1 MKIKDILE
9 KNNNDLI
16 IALTY
21 LLNTNKNLLFL
32 NKEEA
37 LDEKIENELKIIN
50 DKINEGY
57 PLQYAIGKW
66 NFYGLDLLVDKRAL
80 IPRYETEI
88 LVDLIIN
95 DNLNKNNKK
104 ILDIGTGSGAI
115 SLALSKN
122 LKDSKIIGVDI
133 SKNAIDL
140 ANENKIKL
148 NINNVEFKES
158 DIFSNIEEKF
168 DIIVSN
174 PPYINKEDFEK
185 LDNKLYYEPQ
195 NALYGGEDGLYFY
208 KKIIKNAKNFL
219 NKNGKIYL
227 EIGYDQKDSISDLLE
242 EYGYKQIKSYKDFN
256 DFDRIIKACI

>member
-32 NKEEA
+32 NKEET

-95 DNLNKNNKK
+95 DNSNNKK

-158 DIFSNIEEKF
+158 DIFSNIDEKF

-227 EIGYDQKDSISDLLE
+227 EIGYNQKDSISNLLE

>member
-95 DNLNKNNKK
+95 DNSNNKK

-158 DIFSNIEEKF
+158 DIFSNIDEKF

-227 EIGYDQKDSISDLLE
+227 EIGYDQKDSISNLLE

-256 DFDRIIKACI
+256 DFYRIIKACI

>member
-95 DNLNKNNKK
+95 DNSNNKK

-133 SKNAIDL
+133 SKKAIDL

-227 EIGYDQKDSISDLLE
+227 EIGYDQKDSIINLLE

>member
-37 LDEKIENELKIIN
+37 LDKKIENELKIIN

-95 DNLNKNNKK
+95 DNSNNKK

-122 LKDSKIIGVDI
+122 LKDTKIIGVDI

-158 DIFSNIEEKF
+158 DIFSNIDEKF

-242 EYGYKQIKSYKDFN
+242 EYGYKQIESYKDFN

>member
-9 KNNNDLI
+9 TNNNDLI

-32 NKEEA
+32 NKEEI
-37 LDEKIENELKIIN
+37 LDKKIEIELKKIN

-95 DNLNKNNKK
+95 DNSNNKK

-122 LKDSKIIGVDI
+122 LKNSKILGVDI
-133 SKNAIDL
+133 SKDAIDL

-148 NINNVEFKES
+148 NISNVEFKES
-158 DIFSNIEEKF
+158 DIFSNIDEKF

-208 KKIIKNAKNFL
+208 KKIIKNAKKFL

-227 EIGYDQKDSISDLLE
+227 EIGYDQKNSISNLLE

>member
-1 MKIKDILE
+1 
-9 KNNNDLI
+9 
-16 IALTY
+16 
-21 LLNTNKNLLFL
+21 
-32 NKEEA
+32 
-37 LDEKIENELKIIN
+37 IIN

-95 DNLNKNNKK
+95 DNSNNKK

-122 LKDSKIIGVDI
+122 LKDSKVIGVDI
-133 SKNAIDL
+133 SKKAIDL

-227 EIGYDQKDSISDLLE
+227 EIGYDQKDSISNLLE

>member
-95 DNLNKNNKK
+95 DNSNNKK

-122 LKDSKIIGVDI
+122 LKGSKVIGVDI

-174 PPYINKEDFEK
+174 PPYINKKDFEK
-185 LDNKLYYEPQ
+185 LDKKLYYEPQ

-227 EIGYDQKDSISDLLE
+227 EIGYDQKDSISNLLE

>member
-95 DNLNKNNKK
+95 DNSNNKK

-158 DIFSNIEEKF
+158 DIFSNIDEKF

-227 EIGYDQKDSISDLLE
+227 EIGYDQKDYISNLLE

>member
-95 DNLNKNNKK
+95 DNSNNKK

-115 SLALSKN
+115 SLALSNN

-140 ANENKIKL
+140 ANKNKIKL

-158 DIFSNIEEKF
+158 DIFSNIDEKF

-174 PPYINKEDFEK
+174 PPYINKEDFQK
-185 LDNKLYYEPQ
+185 LDKKLYYEPQ

-227 EIGYDQKDSISDLLE
+227 EIGYDQKDSISNLLE

>member
-21 LLNTNKNLLFL
+21 LLNTKKNLLFL
-32 NKEEA
+32 DQEKVLDKNIEE
-37 LDEKIENELKIIN
+37 EILKIQ
-50 DKINEGY
+50 DKINKGY

-95 DNLNKNNKK
+95 DNSNNKK

-122 LKDSKIIGVDI
+122 LKDSKVIGVDI

-158 DIFSNIEEKF
+158 DIFSNIKEKF

-174 PPYINKEDFEK
+174 PPYINKKDFEK
-185 LDNKLYYEPQ
+185 LDKKLYYEPQ
-195 NALYGGEDGLYFY
+195 NALFGGEDGLYFY

-227 EIGYDQKDSISDLLE
+227 EIGYDQKDSISNLLE

>member
-95 DNLNKNNKK
+95 DNSNNKK

-158 DIFSNIEEKF
+158 DIFSNIDEKF

-195 NALYGGEDGLYFY
+195 NALFGGEDGLYFY

-227 EIGYDQKDSISDLLE
+227 EIGYDQKDSISNLLE
-242 EYGYKQIKSYKDFN
+242 EYGYKQIKAYKDFN

>member
-21 LLNTNKNLLFL
+21 LLDTNKNLLFL

-95 DNLNKNNKK
+95 DNSNNKK

-158 DIFSNIEEKF
+158 DIFSNIDDKF

-185 LDNKLYYEPQ
+185 LDKKLYHEPQ

-208 KKIIKNAKNFL
+208 KKIIKNARNFL

-227 EIGYDQKDSISDLLE
+227 EIGYDQKDSISNLLE

>member
-21 LLNTNKNLLFL
+21 LLNTKKNLLFL
-32 NKEEA
+32 DQEKVLDKNIEE
-37 LDEKIENELKIIN
+37 EILKIQ
-50 DKINEGY
+50 DKINKGY

-95 DNLNKNNKK
+95 DNSNNKK

-158 DIFSNIEEKF
+158 DIFSNIDEKF

-227 EIGYDQKDSISDLLE
+227 EIGYNQKRF
-242 EYGYKQIKSYKDFN
+242 YKWFIR
-256 DFDRIIKACI
+256 RIWI

>member
-9 KNNNDLI
+9 TNNNDLI

-32 NKEEA
+32 NKEEI
-37 LDEKIENELKIIN
+37 LDEKIEIELKKIN

-95 DNLNKNNKK
+95 DNSNNKK

-133 SKNAIDL
+133 SKKAIDL

-185 LDNKLYYEPQ
+185 LDKKLYYEPQ

>member
-9 KNNNDLI
+9 TNNNDLI

-32 NKEEA
+32 NKEEI
-37 LDEKIENELKIIN
+37 LDEKIEIELKKIN

-95 DNLNKNNKK
+95 DNSNNKK

-158 DIFSNIEEKF
+158 DIFSNIDEKF

-185 LDNKLYYEPQ
+185 LDKKLYYEPQ

-242 EYGYKQIKSYKDFN
+242 EYGYKQIESYKDFN

>member
-95 DNLNKNNKK
+95 DNSNNKK

-158 DIFSNIEEKF
+158 DIFSNIDEKF

-219 NKNGKIYL
+219 NRNGKIYL
-227 EIGYDQKDSISDLLE
+227 EIGYDQKDSISNLLE

>member
-32 NKEEA
+32 NKEET

-95 DNLNKNNKK
+95 DNSNNKK

-227 EIGYDQKDSISDLLE
+227 EIGYNQKDSISDLLE

>member
-50 DKINEGY
+50 DKINERY

-95 DNLNKNNKK
+95 DNSNNKK

-158 DIFSNIEEKF
+158 DIFSNIDEKF

-227 EIGYDQKDSISDLLE
+227 EIGYNQKDSISDLLE

>member
-95 DNLNKNNKK
+95 DNSNNKK

-133 SKNAIDL
+133 SKKAIDL

-158 DIFSNIEEKF
+158 DIFSNIDEKF

-185 LDNKLYYEPQ
+185 LDKKLYYEPQ

-242 EYGYKQIKSYKDFN
+242 EYGYKQIESYKDFN

>member
-95 DNLNKNNKK
+95 DNSNNKK

-256 DFDRIIKACI
+256 DFDRIIKARI

>member
-37 LDEKIENELKIIN
+37 LDEKIENELKIID

-95 DNLNKNNKK
+95 DNSNNKK

-158 DIFSNIEEKF
+158 DIFSNIDDKF

-185 LDNKLYYEPQ
+185 LDKKLYYEPQ

-208 KKIIKNAKNFL
+208 KKIIKNARNFL

-227 EIGYDQKDSISDLLE
+227 EIGYDQKDSISNLLE

>member
-9 KNNNDLI
+9 KNNNDFI

-21 LLNTNKNLLFL
+21 LLNTKKNLLFL
-32 NKEEA
+32 NQEKV
-37 LDEKIENELKIIN
+37 LDKNIERKILKIQ
-50 DKINEGY
+50 DKINKGY

-95 DNLNKNNKK
+95 DNSNNKK

-158 DIFSNIEEKF
+158 DIFSNIDEKF

-227 EIGYDQKDSISDLLE
+227 EIGYNQKDSISDLLE

>member
-21 LLNTNKNLLFL
+21 LLNTKKNLLFL
-32 NKEEA
+32 DQEKVLDKNIEKE
-37 LDEKIENELKIIN
+37 ILKIQ
-50 DKINEGY
+50 DKINKGY

-88 LVDLIIN
+88 LVDIIIN
-95 DNLNKNNKK
+95 DNSNNKK

-158 DIFSNIEEKF
+158 DIFSNIDEKF

-227 EIGYDQKDSISDLLE
+227 EIGYDQKHSISNLLE
-242 EYGYKQIKSYKDFN
+242 EYGYKQIKSYRDFN

>member
-95 DNLNKNNKK
+95 DNSNNKK

-185 LDNKLYYEPQ
+185 LDKKLYYEPQ

-227 EIGYDQKDSISDLLE
+227 EIGYDQKHSISNLLE

>member
-95 DNLNKNNKK
+95 DNSNNKK

-122 LKDSKIIGVDI
+122 LKDSKVIGVDI

-185 LDNKLYYEPQ
+185 LDKKLYYEPQ

-227 EIGYDQKDSISDLLE
+227 EIGYNQKYSISDLLE

>member
-32 NKEEA
+32 NKEET

-95 DNLNKNNKK
+95 DNSNNKK

-158 DIFSNIEEKF
+158 DIFSNIDEKF

-185 LDNKLYYEPQ
+185 LDKKLYYEPQ

-227 EIGYDQKDSISDLLE
+227 EIGYNQKDSISNLLE

>member
-37 LDEKIENELKIIN
+37 LDEKVENELKIIN
-50 DKINEGY
+50 DKITEGY

-95 DNLNKNNKK
+95 DNSNNKK

-158 DIFSNIEEKF
+158 DIFSNIDEKF

>member
-37 LDEKIENELKIIN
+37 LDEKVENELKIIN

-95 DNLNKNNKK
+95 DNSNNKK

-158 DIFSNIEEKF
+158 DIFSNIDEKF

-227 EIGYDQKDSISDLLE
+227 EIGYNQKDSISDLLE

>member
-88 LVDLIIN
+88 LVDIIIN
-95 DNLNKNNKK
+95 DNSNNKK

-115 SLALSKN
+115 SLALSNN

-140 ANENKIKL
+140 ANKNKIKL

-174 PPYINKEDFEK
+174 PPYINKKDFEK
-185 LDNKLYYEPQ
+185 LDKKLYYEPQ

-227 EIGYDQKDSISDLLE
+227 EIGYDQKDYISNLLE

>member
-95 DNLNKNNKK
+95 DNSNNKK

-122 LKDSKIIGVDI
+122 LKDTKITGVDI

-227 EIGYDQKDSISDLLE
+227 EIGYDQKDSISNLLE
-242 EYGYKQIKSYKDFN
+242 EYGYKQIESYKDFN

>member
-50 DKINEGY
+50 DKINEDY

-95 DNLNKNNKK
+95 DNSNNKK

-158 DIFSNIEEKF
+158 DIFSNIDEKF

-227 EIGYDQKDSISDLLE
+227 EIGYDQKDSISNLLE

-256 DFDRIIKACI
+256 DFYRIIKACI

>member
-95 DNLNKNNKK
+95 DNSNNKK

-158 DIFSNIEEKF
+158 DIFSNIDEKF

-227 EIGYDQKDSISDLLE
+227 EIGYDQKHSISNLLE
-242 EYGYKQIKSYKDFN
+242 EYGYKQIKSYRDFN

>member
-95 DNLNKNNKK
+95 DNSNNKK

-158 DIFSNIEEKF
+158 DIFSNIDEKF

-227 EIGYDQKDSISDLLE
+227 EIGYNQKDSISDLLE
-242 EYGYKQIKSYKDFN
+242 EYGYRQIKSYKDFN

>member
-95 DNLNKNNKK
+95 DNSNNKK

-158 DIFSNIEEKF
+158 DIFSNIDDKF

-227 EIGYDQKDSISDLLE
+227 EIGYNQKDSISDLLE

>member
-9 KNNNDLI
+9 TNNNDLI

-32 NKEEA
+32 NKEEI
-37 LDEKIENELKIIN
+37 LDEKIEIEFKKIN

-95 DNLNKNNKK
+95 DNSNNKK

-122 LKDSKIIGVDI
+122 LKNSKILGVDI
-133 SKNAIDL
+133 SKDAIDL

-148 NINNVEFKES
+148 NISNVEFKES
-158 DIFSNIEEKF
+158 DIFSNIDEKF

-227 EIGYDQKDSISDLLE
+227 EIGYDQKNSISNLLE

>member
-37 LDEKIENELKIIN
+37 LDEKVENELKIIN
-50 DKINEGY
+50 DKITEGY

-95 DNLNKNNKK
+95 DNSNNKK

-158 DIFSNIEEKF
+158 DIFSNIDEKF

-227 EIGYDQKDSISDLLE
+227 EIGYDQKDSISNLLE

>member
-95 DNLNKNNKK
+95 DNSNNKK

-133 SKNAIDL
+133 SKKAIDL

-158 DIFSNIEEKF
+158 DIFSNIDEKF

-174 PPYINKEDFEK
+174 PPYINKKDFEK
-185 LDNKLYYEPQ
+185 LDKKLYYEPQ

-208 KKIIKNAKNFL
+208 KKIIKNSKNFL